1 MGEYWVSGAIVML
14 CFAVAMATR
23 SWGNMGYA
31 PFFWDWAGYYKEGL
45 IDGSEWKTNRFK
57 WL

>member
-1 MGEYWVSGAIVML
+1 ML